1 MKAWCWF
8 FATFLSRETLCVTLK
23 NTVKMKQIFKLGLF
37 FVLLNFLTSCNG
49 QTKSEN
55 NQSEIKTDQ
64 NKLVGGG
71 CDGCELMYVG
81 MPKNIKSIDTSSG
94 WNEKGQKL
102 LITGTVYKLGGKIPA
117 PNVIIYYWQTDSNGY
132 YSPKDEMDEQAKRH
146 GHIRGW
152 VKSDEN
158 GKYSI
163 YTIRPAPYPNDD
175 MPAHIHISI
184 KEPNIKDEYYIDE
197 FVFDDDILL
206 TGKKRKALEN
216 RGGSGVLR
224 VLIDKDKLVAE
235 HNIILGLN
243 IPNYPEKNENQLQSG
258 LEIGEDNPSFTPIHA
273 FGPDKGTKT
282 CPVCKYGRFHGI
294 VYFVGN
300 NPNWDNIKKWLSF
313 LEKESVKRSQYL
325 KVYFVYGNENNYNQN
340 QRQTELE
347 SLGKELNI
355 KNTALTFVPSFTDKE
370 SEVNLNKIN
379 PEVENTFVIYR
390 NRAIIDKFVNLNP
403 TKENYNLISQT
414 LDKTKNEYF
423 NLPEPKHD

>member
-1 MKAWCWF
+1 MKKTIKIIILIA
-8 FATFLSRETLCVTLK
+8 LVGTLT
-23 NTVKMKQIFKLGLF
+23 N
-37 FVLLNFLTSCNG
+37 CNG
-49 QTKSEN
+49 QIKSDKKQIELKSER
-55 NQSEIKTDQ
+55 K
-64 NKLVGGG
+64 KLVGGG

-81 MPKNIKSIDTSSG
+81 MPKNIKSIDTSAG
-94 WNEKGQKL
+94 WSEKGQKL
-102 LITGTVYKLGGKIPA
+102 LTTGTVYKLGGKIPA
-117 PNVIIYYWQTDSNGY
+117 PNVIIYYWQTDNNGY
-132 YSPKDEMDEQAKRH
+132 YSPKDGKDEQAKRH

-175 MPAHIHISI
+175 MPAHIHTSI
-184 KEPNIKDEYYIDE
+184 KEPNIEDEYYIDE

-224 VLIDKDKLVAE
+224 VLIDKDYQLAE

-243 IPNYPEKNENQLQSG
+243 IPNYPKKNQSKINSG
-258 LEIGEDNPSFTPIHA
+258 LEIGEDNPSFTPFHA

-300 NPNWDNIKKWLSF
+300 FPNWDDIKKWLTF
-313 LEKESVKRSQYL
+313 LEQESVSQSKYL
-325 KVYFVYGNENNYNQN
+325 KVYFVYGNVKNYSKEK
-340 QRQTELE
+340 RQKELE
-347 SLGKELNI
+347 KLGNELNL
-355 KNTALTFVPSFTDKE
+355 KNTALTFVPSFSDKE

-379 PEVENTFVIYR
+379 PDVENTFVIYR
-390 NRAIIDKFVNLNP
+390 NRAIIDKFVELKP